1 MTLRSRLKFLQRTCP
16 PVVACRRP
24 FLAVSG
30 DVCVWVLAY
39 FLNPREINSRL
50 APWHLGLISTR
61 LKAYPPILDVH
72 RESVSGWGGFS
83 LGVLIAS
90 CTANSNLEYKTPKRC
105 VRHAPQA
112 SRSSQVVQNQ
122 RILVQTRPPQPGGVV
137 NKTQPKAP
145 QPRDTFAMNPV
156 PELSC
161 SLKCGRPRST
171 TEREGGFY

>member
-1 MTLRSRLKFLQRTCP
+1 MSPGKEDKENSTMTLRSRLKFLQRTCP

-90 CTANSNLEYKTPKRC
+90 CTENSNLEYTTKCEHVHTRAEFAGSKR
-105 VRHAPQA
+105 
-112 SRSSQVVQNQ
+112 
-122 RILVQTRPPQPGGVV
+122 LGV
-137 NKTQPKAP
+137 
-145 QPRDTFAMNPV
+145 
-156 PELSC
+156 SC
-161 SLKCGRPRST
+161 FCTLC
-171 TEREGGFY
+171 

>member
-90 CTANSNLEYKTPKRC
+90 CTANSNFILEFSETLR
-105 VRHAPQA
+105 VATAPA
-112 SRSSQVVQNQ
+112 PRSSQVVQNL
-122 RILVQTRPPQPGGVV
+122 R
-137 NKTQPKAP
+137 
-145 QPRDTFAMNPV
+145 
-156 PELSC
+156 
-161 SLKCGRPRST
+161 
-171 TEREGGFY
+171 